1 LPTRSTFA
9 TVRFLYPLHLSGQ
22 LMNGAQVGIY
32 AEGVREYKGRPIY
45 GGKSEPYIML
55 WENEFVADVWYDIQS
70 LPNLKGILGLE

>member
-1 LPTRSTFA
+1 
-9 TVRFLYPLHLSGQ
+9 
-22 LMNGAQVGIY
+22 MNGAQVGIY

-70 LPNLKGILGLE
+70 LPNLKEILGLE